1 MTKNIGG
8 KQKLRLGTHKY
19 LEIRRKNQFCAR
31 TVRKLLDI
39 VAEKR
44 KLILAKR
51 KNSIKDLKNKIAS
64 KKGVVFHVMVT
75 EAPF

>member
-1 MTKNIGG
+1 MTENIGG
-8 KQKLRLGTHKY
+8 KQKLRLGTHEY
-19 LEIRRKNQFCAR
+19 LEIRWKNQFCAR

-51 KNSIKDLKNKIAS
+51 KNSIKDLKNETAS
-64 KKGVVFHVMVT
+64 KKGIAFHVMVT
-75 EAPF
+75 EALF